1 MSAAAWLGRERRR
14 FDALLIAP
22 GEARHARWVHAGVA
36 AVVGLRLAAR
46 DWTVLADRDPALRTH
61 TNLLGWAPDLPAS
74 ALIALQVVGVL
85 AAVAAIARLRPRVAF
100 AVAWACYLVLCGLWT
115 SSGKVMHNDVLT
127 VWVGAVWLF
136 ASPPGRGVRPRERGA
151 GWGWPPRASLAVLG
165 CVYFLTGF
173 QKLVHSGPRWAF
185 SDNMT
190 WVLLEGAH
198 GSPFG
203 AAFPQAIAHL
213 PVIPQALATGALLL
227 ELTAPLWLYWRWT
240 RAPFALA
247 VAVMH
252 TSIWACLGLDYSAWV
267 LTAAAVALP
276 TGLTPWLAALERR
289 RRPDGV
295 GPMASAARDRSTVR

>member
-1 MSAAAWLGRERRR
+1 VSRGLRGLARRV
-14 FDALLIAP
+14 DEALLAP
-22 GEARHARWVHAGVA
+22 GEARSARWVHAGVA
-36 AVVGLRLAAR
+36 TVVGLRLAAR
-46 DWTVLADRDPALRTH
+46 DWTVLADRAPELRTH
-61 TNLLGWAPDLPAS
+61 ANLLGWVPDLPAA
-74 ALIALQVVGVL
+74 ALVALQVIGVAAAA
-85 AAVAAIARLRPRVAF
+85 AAVARWRPRPAF

-127 VWVGAVWLF
+127 VWVGMVWLF
-136 ASPPGRGVRPRERGA
+136 AAPPGRAVPPRDRA
-151 GWGWPPRASLAVLG
+151 LRWGWPPRASLAVLG

-173 QKLVHSGPRWAF
+173 QKLVHSGPQWAF

-203 AAFPQAIAHL
+203 AGLPQSVALL
-213 PVIPQALATGALLL
+213 PVVPQLLSTGALLL
-227 ELTAPLWLYWRWT
+227 ELTAPVLLAMRWT

-267 LTAAAVALP
+267 LTAVAVAVP
-276 TGLTPWLAALERR
+276 TGLAPWRDLVPRRWGRVAA
-289 RRPDGV
+289 
-295 GPMASAARDRSTVR
+295 AS